1 MDAFISWTGRDR
13 DVKNVLVE
21 KLRAAGISCWDSDEY
36 CTSDYSRECID
47 AIKRCGVF
55 IVIVSDASMQTG
67 YVKNEIIAAR
77 KQEEAGLLNMLV
89 YKITDAPYTDDFEFQ
104 LNHISFVTGN
114 LLQRR
119 ENLRGDSGIDML
131 VTRAKRL
138 LQLRQSGE
146 PEKPFSV
153 TKPSVEGWQ
162 LTGSTGYF
170 VENSRNDILEAV
182 HTAFMRSNA
191 IVLTEFV
198 GYGKRSVIR
207 KYLSMHSDEITTAIM
222 VDNQWGSLRN
232 FLISGLRFSNL
243 NPVMFNDL
251 EGDALITAKLRQL
264 EKLDRDTLLV
274 IPDLELPEDRELYQ
288 RLLSLRC
295 RIILLTQNSA
305 ESCCDLLPVIQVG
318 KMEDSYL
325 MELFF
330 HHYTRADEVEREQL
344 KSPLE
349 EYFGQ
354 IGGHTKT
361 VELTA
366 SVLNRD
372 MGIMPGQVPSV
383 LSLHG
388 VEGMALKDR
397 VLNQLSHLFVMEQLT
412 PVQIKALVIAAC
424 LAVPYLSEQHFR
436 QLLKDCEGDTWQE
449 IMELDSRRWLDLDL
463 KNGTVS
469 IEPLVA
475 QIVIQRFPEEKETL
489 LRCLNYLQDAYMRQ
503 LSVADSTGFIA
514 SNLARVEHFFRI
526 NGLEILSE
534 LAEAMIHTILY
545 GEGREALAAA
555 VAQFQREYPEE
566 AFGTDPE
573 DLNFMNQQGEL
584 AYCAQYFVRS
594 YLLTVAKL
602 NTNELANVLLD
613 YSTDNSRILEHFSQ
627 KMVDMSLDMESIVGI
642 SREELERWRETL
654 QQSLS
659 QVTEGQETLE
669 SFFLV
674 EAMSVIDAMYR
685 RDYQAML
692 LGTESLLQRS
702 QERPELLYD
711 SDLANMFYSCIG
723 TLANVYITSK
733 AYTAAVRLCE
743 KALANP
749 CNSNYRLLLK
759 KYYIQALQH
768 TNQYGETLFEMFEQ
782 LLQDMEEEG
791 EQIFENRQ
799 ELILEK
805 QRWTFQ
811 YARCL
816 TMGEE
821 CLRAKEWFDRACKNT
836 VLAPDLMVETAWEI
850 GDGLI
855 RSGEFESA
863 RQFFAQYFSPEK
875 REHLTASCDDARR
888 DILIRIG
895 DLLALDAQVQNDF
908 EANIDPECHLS
919 YYHAYSRKNNSLLDR
934 KYCAVADR
942 AMEFDFEDLTDEQI
956 SAHARKLRSRS
967 SRESLLQLA
976 PEAFA
981 LASEAG
987 FRVLGYRHHYVQLMG
1002 AAAMVDGKIAEILN
1016 GEGKTYTIVAVA
1028 FLQWLFGK
1036 KVYVVDESP
1045 YLTQRNCNWMCGVY
1059 RLLGMEC
1066 CYIPD
1071 SSAVKTTKADV
1082 YYITLKE
1089 MIFAYLCHEADAH
1102 SVRSG
1107 LKMDVAIIDEAD
1119 TVLVDLAKQQYNF
1132 VYVENDPEAM
1142 HLHMKAWELVEGLD
1156 LYGED
1161 FAIRDKQVSLL
1172 PAIYT
1177 KMEKTFGISWD
1188 ALEQLQRIRQ
1198 IEQLVRLAILCRFG
1212 YEENKDY
1219 FIHKGLPV
1227 KEDRSRGTFAPIDPS
1242 VEYFLCRQNELDC
1255 GHSKNALMYRK
1266 LIANTICIRDF
1277 FRKFRT
1283 VCGTTATAVSFSK
1296 EFKEIYDLEYV
1307 AIPPHS
1313 PVVRQDTQSPLYTNV
1328 RHKDR
1333 AIIEMV
1339 AEKQSRRQ
1347 PVLLITQS
1355 IAESEKYHRL
1365 LKRAGI
1371 PHSLLNAKNAEEAAD
1386 VLSTAGMPGSVL
1398 VANALVSRGADI
1410 RLGGN
1415 PERETLRT
1423 LVEMGTDISG
1433 LEDFLYRLPT
1443 PEQRES
1449 ELYKKYY
1456 SILEQNKLLF
1466 ARQRKEVVEAGGLCV
1481 IGTSFFAEPRS
1492 EQQTR
1497 GRCGRQGE
1505 VGESRVFR
1513 SIDDEGLK
1521 EILSNAYLDMVL
1533 TKLGDVEEM
1542 DSSILSAALKRT
1554 QKELHEAN
1562 FADIRKVNDGFRG
1575 IEKYRSAFIGLR
1587 MDLCEGLIGLDEL
1600 LALWA
1605 GDKTIQQQLQS
1616 LQQGRGT
1623 CENVTLNRLWE
1634 QDESLR
1640 KAGRYQLQQALIAA
1654 FRKALNT
1661 RFARIP
1667 EEKRENLLIQRV
1679 CYQLPQIWQTYIES
1693 ALDAEKH
1700 LKAAALDK
1708 FLEQEKNRLLWK
1720 VVEELL

>member
-119 ENLRGDSGIDML
+119 ENLRGDTSIDML

-138 LQLRQSGE
+138 LQLRLDGE

-153 TKPSVEGWQ
+153 KKPSVEGWQ

-170 VENSRNDILEAV
+170 VENSRNDILEAMD
-182 HTAFMRSNA
+182 AGFARSNA

-207 KYLSMHSDEITTAIM
+207 KYLSMHTDEVTSAVM

-232 FLISGLRFSNL
+232 FLLSGLRFSNL
-243 NPVMFNDL
+243 NPVMFDNL

-274 IPDLELPEDRELYQ
+274 IPDLELPEDRDLYQ

-295 RIILLTQNSA
+295 RIILMTQNSA
-305 ESCCDLLPVIQVG
+305 ESCDDLLPVIRVG
-318 KMEDSYL
+318 KMEDAYL
-325 MELFF
+325 TELFF
-330 HHYTRADEVEREQL
+330 HHYTRADEVAQEQL
-344 KSPLE
+344 KAPLE
-349 EYFGQ
+349 EYFDQ

-372 MGIMPGQVPSV
+372 MGIMPGQVPSA

-397 VLNQLSHLFVMEQLT
+397 ILNQLSHLFVMEQLT
-412 PVQIKALVIAAC
+412 PVQIKALVIAAS
-424 LAVPYLSEQHFR
+424 LAVPYLSERHFR
-436 QLLKDCEGDTWQE
+436 QLLQEDGDTWQE
-449 IMELDSRRWLDLDL
+449 IMELDGRRWLDLDL

-489 LRCLNYLQDAYMRQ
+489 LRCLNYLQDAYIRQ
-503 LSVADSTGFIA
+503 FSVADSTGFVA
-514 SNLARVEHFFRI
+514 ANLARAEHFFRI

-534 LAEAMIHTILY
+534 LAEAMKHTILSG
-545 GEGREALAAA
+545 GEREALAAA

-566 AFGTDPE
+566 VFGTDPE
-573 DLNFMNQQGEL
+573 DLNFMDQQGEL

-594 YLLTVAKL
+594 HLLTVAKL

-613 YSTDNSRILEHFSQ
+613 YSTGNSRILEHFSQ
-627 KMVDMSLDMESIVGI
+627 KMADMSFDMEGTIGI
-642 SREELERWRETL
+642 SREELEQWRKTL
-654 QQSLS
+654 QQSIS

-669 SFFLV
+669 SYFLV
-674 EAMSVIDAMYR
+674 EALSALDAVYR

-692 LGTESLLQRS
+692 LGTENLLLRS

-711 SDLANMFYSCIG
+711 SDVANMFYGCIG
-723 TLANVYITSK
+723 MLVNIYITSK

-749 CNSNYRLLLK
+749 CNSHYRLLLK
-759 KYYIQALQH
+759 KFYIQALQY
-768 TNQYGETLFEMFEQ
+768 TNQYDETLFEMFEQ

-791 EQIFENRQ
+791 GQIFENRQ

-805 QRWTFQ
+805 QSWTFQ

-836 VLAPDLMVETAWEI
+836 VLVPDIMVETAWGI

-855 RSGEFESA
+855 RSGEFELA
-863 RQFFAQYFSPEK
+863 QAFFEQYFSQDK
-875 REHLTASCDDARR
+875 REQLATLCNDEHRE
-888 DILIRIG
+888 ILIRIEG
-895 DLLALDAQVQNDF
+895 LLALDAPVQNDF
-908 EANIDPECHLS
+908 EANVDPERHLS
-919 YYHAYSRKNNSLLDR
+919 YYHEYSRKNNSLLDR

-942 AMEFDFEDLTDEQI
+942 AMEFDFEDLTDAEI
-956 SAHARKLRSRS
+956 AAHARKLRSRS

-987 FRVLGYRHHYVQLMG
+987 FRVLGYRHHYVQYMG
-1002 AAAMVDGKIAEILN
+1002 AAAMADGKIAEILN

-1066 CYIPD
+1066 CYIPH
-1071 SSAVKTTKADV
+1071 SSAVKTAKADV
-1082 YYITLKE
+1082 YYITLNE
-1089 MIFAYLCHEADAH
+1089 MIFAYLHHETAAY

-1107 LKMDVAIIDEAD
+1107 LKLDVAIVDEAD
-1119 TVLVDLAKQQYNF
+1119 TVLVDLAKQQYNS
-1132 VYVENDPEAM
+1132 VYVKNDPEAL

-1172 PAIYT
+1172 PAIYG

-1188 ALEQLQRIRQ
+1188 ALDQLQRIRQ

-1227 KEDRSRGTFAPIDPS
+1227 KEDRSRGTFAPTDPS

-1255 GHSKNALMYRK
+1255 GHSKNALMYRNV
-1266 LIANTICIRDF
+1266 IANTICIRDF

-1283 VCGTTATAVSFSK
+1283 VCGTTATAVSLSK

-1313 PVVRQDTQSPLYTNV
+1313 PVIRQDTQSPLYRNF
-1328 RHKDR
+1328 RYKDR

-1355 IAESEKYHRL
+1355 VAESEKYHRL

-1371 PHSLLNAKNAEEAAD
+1371 PHGLLNAKNAEEAAD

-1505 VGESRVFR
+1505 VGESRVFC
-1513 SIDDEGLK
+1513 SMDDEGLK
-1521 EILSNAYLDMVL
+1521 EILSSAYLDMVL
-1533 TKLGDVEEM
+1533 TKLGDVEEV
-1542 DSSILSAALKRT
+1542 DSSILVATLKRT
-1554 QKELHEAN
+1554 QKKLHEAN
-1562 FADIRKVNDGFRG
+1562 FADIRKVNDDFRG

-1587 MDLCEGLIGLDEL
+1587 MDLCEGLIGVDEL

-1605 GDKTIQQQLQS
+1605 GDKTIQKQLQS
-1616 LQQGRGT
+1616 LQQGHET

-1679 CYQLPQIWQTYIES
+1679 CYQLPQIWQTYIEI

-1700 LKAAALDK
+1700 LKGAALDK
-1708 FLEQEKNRLLWK
+1708 FLEQEKNRLLRQI
-1720 VVEELL
+1720 VEELL